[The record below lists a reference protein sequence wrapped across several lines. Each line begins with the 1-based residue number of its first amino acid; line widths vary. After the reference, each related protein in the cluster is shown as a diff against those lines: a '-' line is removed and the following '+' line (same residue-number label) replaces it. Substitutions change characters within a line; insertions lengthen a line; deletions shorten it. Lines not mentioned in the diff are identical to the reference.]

1 MFGKKATKVSVDRQ
15 IEIISSFE
23 RLKESL
29 DEIKTM
35 KSPALR
41 EAALDCLYVRTHIL
55 ECKIQELFI
64 EDLLRFEKF

>member
-29 DEIKTM
+29 DQIKTM

-41 EAALDCLYVRTHIL
+41 EAPLDCLYVRTHIL